1 MTREEFISAAT
12 KMYGDRYDYSEVTE
26 QGVKFGTNIPIRCS
40 KHGTFYTTPYQLLHG
55 LIDGCFE
62 CYKEKWWGDKGK
74 GL

>member
-1 MTREEFISAAT
+1 MTREEFVSAAT
-12 KMYGDRYDYSEVTE
+12 KMYGDRYDYSD
-26 QGVKFGTNIPIRCS
+26 VKEEHLKYQTNAPIKCS

-62 CYKEKWWGDKGK
+62 CYKEKYWGDKGK